1 LTGDIVKQVGLV
13 AAVAALLLI
22 LWLPAT
28 PRLPAAGQVMLAIL
42 AFAVIVWMT
51 EALDYA
57 VSAVVIGALMIFLL
71 AAAPDAAKPA
81 GAMGTGAALGLA
93 LSGFSNSAVA
103 LVAAACFIAAAM
115 TATGLDRRIALAVL
129 SKVDARTNHIV
140 IGAMFTGF
148 LLSFIVPSTT
158 ARVACLVPIMMGF
171 ILAFKVDKRSRFAG
185 LLVITAAQTAS
196 VWNVGIKTAAAQN
209 MVASGFIEKQFGTTI
224 TWAEWFVA
232 GAPFSALLSVAVYF
246 IMTRMMKP
254 EMKEI
259 AGGQATIREQLAA
272 IGPMTARE
280 WKLLAIVL
288 TLLGFWATEKTLHG
302 FDTSSTTIAAIALM
316 LLPRLG
322 VMDWKESQR
331 GFPWGTVV
339 LFAVGISVGTALLR
353 THAAG
358 WLASLIVEHLG
369 LQHASAFAILMLLS
383 LFPIVIHL
391 GFASATALASTM
403 IHDDSDHH
411 QRARGRGYARNQRGR
426 HDDAAAVRGE
436 LRLHPAGE
444 CAAEHDRLR
453 YRYLRREGLHSNRSG
468 NHAGRRRAAGDLLA
482 HLLALDGI
490 HDQVKCQAGA
500 LRRKTAF
507 SIAETGPE
515 VPSRNCF
522 ASAYGSAHTERLC
535 LPILRAHWRVDL
547 TPTGGSRG
555 QARNFLCR
563 SRRAQAL
570 RG

>member
-1 LTGDIVKQVGLV
+1 MIPAAAVSLSSKSLAAPSVPPASSRHFVKKAGLLV
-13 AAVAALLLI
+13 AVAALLAV
-22 LWLPAT
+22 LWMPAAQGLLPA
-28 PRLPAAGQVMLAIL
+28 GQIMLAVL

-71 AAAPDAAKPA
+71 ARVPDAAKPA
-81 GAMGTGAALGLA
+81 GGDMGTSAALTLA

-115 TATGLDRRIALAVL
+115 TATGLDRRIALLVL

-140 IGAMFTGF
+140 IGAMVVGF

-209 MVASGFIEKQFGTTI
+209 MVAIGFIEKQFQTGI
-224 TWAEWFVA
+224 TWMEWFVA
-232 GAPFSALLSVAVYF
+232 GAPFSALMSVAVYF

-259 AGGQATIREQLAA
+259 EGGQVAIREQLDA
-272 IGPMTARE
+272 IGKTTFRE

-288 TLLGFWATEKTLHG
+288 VLLGFWATEKVLHN

-339 LFAVGISVGTALLR
+339 LFALGISIGTALLK
-353 THAAG
+353 TNAAG
-358 WLASLIVEHLG
+358 WLANLIVQNLG
-369 LQHASAFAILMLLS
+369 LQQASAFAILMLLS
-383 LFPIVIHL
+383 LFLIVIHL

-403 IHDDSDHH
+403 IPIIMS
-411 QRARGRGYARNQRGR
+411 
-426 HDDAAAVRGE
+426 V
-436 LRLHPAGE
+436 
-444 CAAEHDRLR
+444 
-453 YRYLRREGLHSNRSG
+453 
-468 NHAGRRRAAGDLLA
+468 LLA
-482 HLLALDGI
+482 VQTPGINVIGMTMLLQFVVSFGFILPVNAPQNMIAFGTGTFDARDFVRTGLVITLAAMALLVI
-490 HDQVKCQAGA
+490 FA
-500 LRRKTAF
+500 LTYWPWMGYMTR
-507 SIAETGPE
+507 
-515 VPSRNCF
+515 
-522 ASAYGSAHTERLC
+522 
-535 LPILRAHWRVDL
+535 
-547 TPTGGSRG
+547 PT
-555 QARNFLCR
+555 
-563 SRRAQAL
+563 
-570 RG
+570 

>member
-1 LTGDIVKQVGLV
+1 MNTASSPQVPASTPVASAGNLLKRVGLV
-13 AAVAALLLI
+13 AALAALLAIVLMPTP
-22 LWLPAT
+22 LGLP
-28 PRLPAAGQVMLAIL
+28 LAGQVMLGIL

-71 AAAPDAAKPA
+71 AYVPDAAKPL
-81 GAMGTGAALGLA
+81 GADMGTGASLGLA

-115 TATGLDRRIALAVL
+115 TATGLDRRIALLVL
-129 SKVDARTNHIV
+129 SKVDARSNHIV
-140 IGAMFTGF
+140 IGAMVVGF

-209 MVASGFIEKQFGTTI
+209 MVAIGFIEKQFGTSI
-224 TWAEWFVA
+224 SWAEWFIA

-254 EMKEI
+254 EMAEI
-259 AGGQATIREQLAA
+259 AGGQATIGQQLDA
-272 IGPMTARE
+272 IGAMTLRE
-280 WKLLAIVL
+280 WKLLVIVL
-288 TLLGFWATEKTLHG
+288 VLLGFWATEKSLHN

-339 LFAVGISVGTALLR
+339 LFAIGISVGTALLR
-353 THAAG
+353 TQAAG
-358 WLASLIVEHLG
+358 WLANLIVQNLG
-369 LQHASAFAILMLLS
+369 LQNASAFAILMLLS
-383 LFPIVIHL
+383 LFLIVIHL

-403 IHDDSDHH
+403 IPIIISVLM
-411 QRARGRGYARNQRGR
+411 
-426 HDDAAAVRGE
+426 AVQTPGINVV
-436 LRLHPAGE
+436 GMTM
-444 CAAEHDRLR
+444 
-453 YRYLRREGLHSNRSG
+453 
-468 NHAGRRRAAGDLLA
+468 LLQFVVSFGFILPVNA
-482 HLLALDGI
+482 PQNMI
-490 HDQVKCQAGA
+490 
-500 LRRKTAF
+500 
-507 SIAETGPE
+507 
-515 VPSRNCF
+515 
-522 ASAYGSAHTERLC
+522 AYGTDTFDAKDFVRTGLVIT
-535 LPILRAHWRVDL
+535 LAATVLLVIFAL
-547 TPTGGSRG
+547 TYWPWMGYMTK
-555 QARNFLCR
+555 AV
-563 SRRAQAL
+563 
-570 RG
+570 

>member
-1 LTGDIVKQVGLV
+1 MSIATASALPVGPPILPRSTDNIVKQVGLI
-13 AAVAALLLI
+13 AAISALLLI
-22 LWLPAT
+22 LWLPAAA
-28 PRLPAAGQVMLAIL
+28 RLPAAGQVMLAIL

-81 GAMGTGAALGLA
+81 CAMGTGAALALA

-115 TATGLDRRIALAVL
+115 TATGLDRRIALVVL
-129 SKVDARTNHIV
+129 SKVGARTNHIV
-140 IGAMFTGF
+140 IGAMVTGF

-209 MVASGFIEKQFGTTI
+209 MVASGFIDKQFGTTI
-224 TWAEWFVA
+224 TWTEWFIA

-272 IGPMTARE
+272 IGPMTAKE

-288 TLLGFWATEKTLHG
+288 TLLGFWATEKMLHD

-339 LFAVGISVGTALLR
+339 LFAVGISVGTALLK
-353 THAAG
+353 TNAAS
-358 WLASLIVEHLG
+358 WLANLIVLHLG
-369 LQHASAFAILMLLS
+369 LQQASAFAILMLLS
-383 LFPIVIHL
+383 LFLIVIHL

-403 IHDDSDHH
+403 IPIIISVL
-411 QRARGRGYARNQRGR
+411 
-426 HDDAAAVRGE
+426 AAVQTPGINVI
-436 LRLHPAGE
+436 GMTM
-444 CAAEHDRLR
+444 
-453 YRYLRREGLHSNRSG
+453 
-468 NHAGRRRAAGDLLA
+468 LLQFVVSFGFILPVNA
-482 HLLALDGI
+482 PQNMI
-490 HDQVKCQAGA
+490 
-500 LRRKTAF
+500 
-507 SIAETGPE
+507 
-515 VPSRNCF
+515 
-522 ASAYGSAHTERLC
+522 AYGTGTFDARDFIRTGLAIT
-535 LPILRAHWRVDL
+535 LAATVLLVIFAL
-547 TPTGGSRG
+547 TYWPWMGYMTK
-555 QARNFLCR
+555 A
-563 SRRAQAL
+563 A
-570 RG
+570 